1 MTAEAKVRL
10 YVDQPLDPGQ
20 PVALDEAAANYL
32 FAVMRLGVGAQVLL
46 FNATQGEWLAEVERA
61 GKRQGLARALRQTRP
76 RTPPPDLWLLFAPL
90 KKARL
95 DMLVEKAVE
104 LGAARL
110 CPVLTRHTQGERLR
124 LDKLRAHVI
133 EAAEQCEAT
142 YLPEVAEPESL
153 DRVLAAWPADR
164 RIFWADEGLAGQ
176 SALMQAAPGAP
187 SALLIGPEGGF
198 SPDERARLSG
208 LAFVTPIALGPRI
221 LRAETAA
228 FAAMVLW
235 QSTLGDWR

>member
-61 GKRQGLARALRQTRP
+61 GKRQGLARVLSQTRP

-124 LDKLRAHVI
+124 LDKLRAHVV

-228 FAAMVLW
+228 LAAMVLW

>member
-10 YVDQPLDPGQ
+10 YVDQPLVPGQ
-20 PVALDEAAANYL
+20 PVALGEAAANYL
-32 FAVMRLGVGAQVLL
+32 FAVMRLGPGAQILL
-46 FNATQGEWLAEVERA
+46 FNATDGEWLARVEQA
-61 GKRQGLARALRQTRP
+61 GKRQGLARALHQTRP
-76 RTPPPDLWLLFAPL
+76 RTPPPDVWLVFAPL

-124 LDKLRAHVI
+124 LDKLRAHVV

-142 YLPEVAEPESL
+142 YLPEVAEPLPL
-153 DRVLAAWPADR
+153 DRLLAGWPGGR
-164 RIFWADEGLAGQ
+164 RIFWADEGLSGR
-176 SALMQAAPGAP
+176 SALIEAAPGTP

-198 SPDERARLSG
+198 SSDERARLAG
-208 LAFVTPIALGPRI
+208 LPFVTPMSLGPRI

-228 FAAMVLW
+228 LAALVLW
-235 QSTLGDWR
+235 QARLGDWR

>member
-20 PVALDEAAANYL
+20 PVALGEAAANYL
-32 FAVMRLGVGAQVLL
+32 FAVMRLAAGARILL
-46 FNATQGEWLAEVERA
+46 FNARDGEWLAEVERA
-61 GKRQGLARALRQTRP
+61 GKRQGLARVLHQTRP
-76 RTPPPDLWLLFAPL
+76 RTPPPDLWLVFAPL

-124 LDKLRAHVI
+124 LDKLRAHVV

-142 YLPEVAEPESL
+142 YLPEVTEPQPL
-153 DRVLAAWPADR
+153 DRMLADWPADR
-164 RIFWADEGLAGQ
+164 RIFWADEGLAGR
-176 SALMQAAPGAP
+176 SALMQAAPGTP

-198 SPDERARLSG
+198 SPDERARLAG
-208 LAFVTPIALGPRI
+208 LPFVTPMSLGPRI

-228 FAAMVLW
+228 LAALVLW
-235 QSTLGDWR
+235 QATLGDWR